1 MTVVT
6 TVSYGFD
13 PETEWDLIERFR
25 EMAKEE
31 GGWKERTVCRF
42 VVFEKTTFRA
52 TKFGAKKK

>member
-31 GGWKERTVCRF
+31 GGWKERTVYHC
-42 VVFEKTTFRA
+42 VVFERTTFRKM
-52 TKFGAKKK
+52 KFGKKRE

>member
-31 GGWKERTVCRF
+31 GGWKERTVYHS
-42 VVFEKTTFRA
+42 VVFERTTFRKM
-52 TKFGAKKK
+52 KFGKKRE